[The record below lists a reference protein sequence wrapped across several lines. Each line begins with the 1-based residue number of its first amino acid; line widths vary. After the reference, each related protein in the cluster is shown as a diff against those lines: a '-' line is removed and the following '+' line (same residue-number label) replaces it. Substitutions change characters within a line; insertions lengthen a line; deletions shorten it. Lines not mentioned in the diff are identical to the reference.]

1 MSGDRLHRER
11 VIATARSLYDRG
23 LTHGR
28 TGNISVRY
36 GGQILVTPTGACLG
50 TVRPGD
56 LSVIDADGQHLAGP
70 PPSKEAFFHAIVLRQ
85 RPSAN
90 AVVHTHSTKSAA
102 VSCLDGLDPDDAIPP
117 LTAYFAMR
125 VGRLPL
131 LPYHPPGDPGVAE
144 PIARAA
150 VDHPALLLAN
160 HGPVVAGTNL
170 DTALD
175 ALEELEHT
183 AEIFLLVKGL
193 SSRPLTDRQ
202 RDALYSPPVRR
213 ETP

>member
-1 MSGDRLHRER
+1 MTGDRLHRER
-11 VIATARSLYDRG
+11 VIAAARSLYDRG

-28 TGNISVRY
+28 TGNISVRQ
-36 GGQILVTPTGACLG
+36 GEQILVTPTGACLG

-56 LSVIDADGQHLAGP
+56 LSVLDADGNHLAGP

-85 RPSAN
+85 RPSDN
-90 AVVHTHSTKSAA
+90 AVVHTHSTYSAA

-131 LPYHPPGDPGVAE
+131 LPYHPPGDPGISE

-150 VDHPALLLAN
+150 VGHPALLLAN
-160 HGPVVAGTNL
+160 HGPVVAGTSL

-175 ALEELEHT
+175 TLEELEHT
-183 AEIFLLVKGL
+183 AEIFLLLRGL
-193 SSRPLTDRQ
+193 PTRPLTDRR
-202 RDALYSPPVRR
+202 RDALHSPPARR
-213 ETP
+213 DTP

>member
-1 MSGDRLHRER
+1 MSGDRLPRER
-11 VIATARSLYDRG
+11 VIAAARSLYDRG

-36 GGQILVTPTGACLG
+36 GEQILVTPTGACLG
-50 TVRPGD
+50 TLRPGD
-56 LSVIDADGQHLAGP
+56 LSVVDADGQHLAGP

-90 AVVHTHSTKSAA
+90 AVVHTHSTYSAA

-150 VDHPALLLAN
+150 FDHPALLLAN
-160 HGPVVAGTNL
+160 HGPVVAGTSL
-170 DTALD
+170 DAAMD

-183 AEIFLLVKGL
+183 AEIFLLLKGL
-193 SSRPLTDRQ
+193 SPRPLTDRQ
-202 RDALYSPPVRR
+202 RDALHTPPVRR
-213 ETP
+213 ENP